1 MAGASPEHLMIA
13 PIVIPMVVGA
23 LMLLYDDRQRRA
35 KMIMSLGSAV
45 AMLIVAIELLS
56 RAKGSE
62 LTGGNS
68 IGFYLLGDW
77 ASPFGIVLVVDRLSA
92 MMLLLTS
99 IVAIPALIYA
109 SAGWQGQGQH
119 FHSIFQFMIMGVNG
133 AFLTGDLF
141 NLFVFFEILL
151 AASYGLMLH
160 GSGQLRVRAG
170 LHYIAIN
177 LIGALLFLI
186 GVSLIYGV
194 TGTLNMADLATRIVN
209 ISEADRPMLHA
220 AAGVLGIAFLIKA
233 GAWPLAFWLPPTYQA
248 APAPVGAMFA
258 ILTKVGIYVILRMT
272 MLLFGESGGLSAGF
286 GSEVLIAV
294 GLLSLIYAT
303 AGVMTSQSLGR
314 MAGYSVQVTSA
325 TLIAVIG
332 FAIGGGGMA
341 MLGGAM
347 YYMIAST
354 LATAALFLLDEV
366 LQRRQG
372 GIAAILALTA
382 DAYGVETP
390 EDDTE
395 AGEVGITIPGVLTVL
410 AISFFA
416 VAIVLSGMPPLP
428 GFIGKFAMLSSGL
441 NPSGLGR
448 GEPAPIMWLFVFLVV
463 LSGFATMIALVRIG
477 MQTFWGD
484 DEPMAKVRL
493 QEVIPIVGL
502 VVLLVLMAV
511 RAHPLMRYT
520 EITARALARPTIYID
535 GVITAPRVEDKQVPA
550 AAAPMPEGENGA

>member
-1 MAGASPEHLMIA
+1 MARPLRCWS
-13 PIVIPMVVGA
+13 
-23 LMLLYDDRQRRA
+23 
-35 KMIMSLGSAV
+35 SGSSCWCA
-45 AMLIVAIELLS
+45 
-56 RAKGSE
+56 RGSE

-92 MMLLLTS
+92 MMLVLTALVS
-99 IVAIPALIYA
+99 IPALVYSA
-109 SAGWQGQGQH
+109 AGWGGKGQH
-119 FHSIFQFMIMGVNG
+119 FYSIFQFMLMGVNG

-170 LHYIAIN
+170 LHYIAVN
-177 LIGALLFLI
+177 LVGALLFLI

-209 ISEADRPMLHA
+209 ISDADRPLLHA

-233 GAWPLAFWLPPTYQA
+233 GAWPLSFWLPPTYQA

-258 ILTKVGIYVILRMT
+258 ILTKVGIYVILRMS

-286 GSEVLIAV
+286 GAEVLIAI
-294 GLLSLIYAT
+294 GILSLIYAT

-332 FAIGGGGMA
+332 FAIGGGGMS

-382 DAYGVETP
+382 DAYGVDQP
-390 EDDTE
+390 EDDSE
-395 AGEVGITIPGVLTVL
+395 SGEVGVAIPAVLTVL
-410 AISFFA
+410 AVAFFA
-416 VAIVLSGMPPLP
+416 VALVLSGMPPLP
-428 GFIGKFAMLSSGL
+428 GFIGKFAMLSGGL
-441 NPSGLGR
+441 NPGGLGR
-448 GEPAPIMWLFVFLVV
+448 GMPSEWMWLFTFLVI

-484 DEPMAKVRL
+484 DEPMSKVRL
-493 QEVIPIVGL
+493 QELLPIVGL
-502 VVLLVLMAV
+502 VVLLVILAV
-511 RAHPLMRYT
+511 RAHPVMRYT

-535 GVITAPRVEDKQVPA
+535 GVITAPRVEDLQGPVAEQQPVA
-550 AAAPMPEGENGA
+550 AAGGNGA